1 MDNEQANT
9 GVTRKLAH
17 AGFDLTP
24 LYGNALSPYYQ
35 NDTQGALLG
44 TNQGMSYHEIIQRCR
59 FFYENDTIT
68 GTVVNR
74 MCDIAVTE
82 IRNRH
87 NKKYSDEIKHYFD
100 GVAALLAPLLKQ
112 IPLSYLLDG
121 IAVPDFK
128 TDKIMGNRLH
138 QKLGRTRYVI
148 PKTLWMRNAE
158 NIVIKKGSMGERIL
172 FLKIPND
179 DIAFITDKGIPDR
192 EDEYA
197 DLVRLYPDYVA
208 AVQAGKKMFKL
219 NVVPIMRRMTSYNTY
234 PLPFLKNT
242 LPALDY
248 KRSLKRMDKITS
260 ERVIQAIR
268 QVSVGSDE
276 FPADDDDIIYAK
288 QVLTSQNGL
297 TGQESLLTIYT
308 NHTIKVQWIVPPL
321 DNILDGDKYVEA
333 NADIFIGMGFPRLW
347 AVGEN
352 ERSNSGN
359 GAVTGVGPIAT
370 IEAMRDDI
378 LEWVKELYK
387 QLADLNGFTQYPTP
401 YWTPVS
407 TAAAMELLQYAT
419 NFIDTTISRDMVAQ
433 IYGSS
438 YEQEHAQIEIEESDR
453 PQITDTGM
461 STNETGTKTQKPNS
475 PTTGNGMGQQKQKP

>member
-1 MDNEQANT
+1 LDN
-9 GVTRKLAH
+9 TRKLAQ

-35 NDTQGALLG
+35 GDTQGALLG
-44 TNQGMSYHEIIQRCR
+44 TNQGLTYHEIIQRCR

-68 GTVVNR
+68 GTVINR
-74 MCDIAVTE
+74 MCDITVTD

-87 NKKYSDEIKHYFD
+87 NKKYSDEIRNYYD

-121 IAVPDFK
+121 IAIPDYK

-158 NIVIKKGSMGERIL
+158 NILIKKGSMGERIL
-172 FLKIPND
+172 FLRIPRD
-179 DIAFITDKGIPDR
+179 DINFITNKGVPDR
-192 EDEYA
+192 EQEYE

-208 AVQAGKKMFKL
+208 AVNAGKTIFKL
-219 NVVPIMRRMTSYNTY
+219 NAVPIMRRITSYNTY

-242 LPALDY
+242 LPALEY
-248 KRSLKRMDKITS
+248 KRSLKRMDKITA

-268 QVSVGSDE
+268 QISVGNDE

-288 QVLTSQNGL
+288 QVLTSQSGL
-297 TGQESLLTIYT
+297 SGQESLLTIYT
-308 NHTIKVQWIVPPL
+308 NHTIKVQWITPPL
-321 DNILDGDKYVEA
+321 DNILNSDKYTEA

-359 GAVTGVGPIAT
+359 GVGPIAT

-378 LEWVKELYK
+378 LEWVKELYQ

-419 NFIDTTISRDMVAQ
+419 NFVDTTISRDMVAQ
-433 IYGSS
+433 IYGSN
-438 YEQEHAQIEIEESDR
+438 YEQEHAQLEIESADR
-453 PQITDTGM
+453 PQETVI
-461 STNETGTKTQKPNS
+461 NEVGTTTQKPDPS
-475 PTTGNGMGQQKQKP
+475 ASGDGMGSQNKKP